1 MAFITYTGLI
11 PTCPPLAKAGRG
23 QRLCRE
29 ILREGKWLVGSDPSC
44 ETDYLDATPMFLDRL
59 CKITQERA
67 ASGMLVPLQWDH
79 NPENGLHTD
88 DSTKVED
95 YFEEFWCESHDGVM
109 SLWAACYPGSKYA
122 ELSEVKNPV
131 SPHIQSRVVDGTG
144 KVWPVALLHVALVD
158 HATIPGQNGFVAMA
172 LTSGTPIVDIAQVI
186 QMLNQVLNI
195 VKPGLSIPDTVA
207 DPAQLETLLSTILSM
222 LGADAEEEATEDP
235 AVMTDT
241 GNADM
246 AMPDAVAMSLKSLK
260 ADLARL
266 TAEVTVLRG
275 QKEQS
280 AKDAF
285 SAAVDGAI
293 AMGLPAASRD
303 ALLKVGHATDWD
315 IAQLDAFKSMGTV
328 ALGLKSTKI
337 VEQGTPDEEYAIL
350 AEAGLSPEAI
360 ARQKARLS

>member
-1 MAFITYTGLI
+1 MAFIIYPGLI
-11 PTCPPLAKAGRG
+11 PTCPPPAKAGRG

-29 ILREGKWLVGSDPSC
+29 VAREGKWLVGCDPSC
-44 ETDYLDATPMFLDRL
+44 ETDYLDATPQFLANL
-59 CKITQERA
+59 CEITKKRA
-67 ASGMLVPLQWDH
+67 ASGMFVPLQWDH

-186 QMLNQVLNI
+186 QMLNQVLGI

-207 DPAQLETLLSTILSM
+207 DAAQLETLLSTILSM
-222 LGADAEEEATEDP
+222 LGEDTEEVEDP
-235 AVMTDT
+235 AAVTEV
-241 GNADM
+241 GGEVP
-246 AMPDAVAMSLKSLK
+246 MPDAVAMSLKSLK

-328 ALGLKSTKI
+328 ALGLKSPKI

-350 AEAGLSPEAI
+350 AEAGLSPDAI
-360 ARQKARLS
+360 ARQKARLK

>member
-1 MAFITYTGLI
+1 MAFIIYPGLI
-11 PTCPPLAKAGRG
+11 PTCPPPAKAGRG

-29 ILREGKWLVGSDPSC
+29 VAREGRWLVGCDPSC
-44 ETDYLDATPMFLDRL
+44 ETDYLDANPQFLARL
-59 CKITQERA
+59 CEITQERA
-67 ASGMLVPLQWDH
+67 AAGMFVPLQWDH

-122 ELSEVKNPV
+122 ELSEIKNPV

-172 LTSGTPIVDIAQVI
+172 LTSGTPTVDIAQVI
-186 QMLNQVLNI
+186 QMLNQVLGI

-207 DPAQLETLLSTILSM
+207 DAAQLETLLSTILSM
-222 LGADAEEEATEDP
+222 LGADAEEEAPEEPVLDEGSP
-235 AVMTDT
+235 
-241 GNADM
+241 DM
-246 AMPDAVAMSLKSLK
+246 AMPDAVAMGLKSLK

-337 VEQGTPDEEYAIL
+337 VEQTPQDELDAIL
-350 AEAGLSPEAI
+350 ADAGLSPEAI